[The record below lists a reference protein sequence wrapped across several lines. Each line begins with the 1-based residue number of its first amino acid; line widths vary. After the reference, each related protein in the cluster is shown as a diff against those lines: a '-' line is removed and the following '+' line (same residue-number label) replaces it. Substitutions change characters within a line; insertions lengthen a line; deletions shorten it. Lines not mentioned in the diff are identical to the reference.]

1 MMPLIAPPRFL
12 IDEIVLVDVLALF
25 LSIATAFILWYVLK
39 KIFPDQVKDIQ
50 FFLTFIIVIV
60 PFVILVY
67 FGGAV
72 INYNAIAIR
81 LDRPE
86 VLPLND
92 RRASSLVSSLAA
104 VRRPGSA
111 FIINI
116 AQRLTVSVPHDE
128 TIRRYF
134 DGPRRR
140 EAAGCDS
147 AVGLHSKAAGFAL
160 TPQTTATSS
169 GPSNRSSVRNA
180 FVPGPTRQSYTR
192 AWRLK
197 YKLG

>member
-1 MMPLIAPPRFL
+1 MMPLIAPPHFL

-25 LSIATAFILWYVLK
+25 LSIATVSFLWYVLK
-39 KIFPDQVKDIQ
+39 KIFPDEVKYIG

-92 RRASSLVSSLAA
+92 LFPPVIVGAAAFYIGQTVWLWWIWRRS
-104 VRRPGSA
+104 
-111 FIINI
+111 
-116 AQRLTVSVPHDE
+116 
-128 TIRRYF
+128 
-134 DGPRRR
+134 
-140 EAAGCDS
+140 
-147 AVGLHSKAAGFAL
+147 
-160 TPQTTATSS
+160 
-169 GPSNRSSVRNA
+169 
-180 FVPGPTRQSYTR
+180 
-192 AWRLK
+192 
-197 YKLG
+197 